1 MRAQPSLTPMHRGR
15 LPASSC
21 RQQPLDGPERPSG
34 RNALPSG
41 ITPSTIMSPT
51 RSHPGPRTEIRLG
64 ARAHHTRTSDRA
76 HAPHHQQLQPRQPG
90 RRVCRGVPAQIR
102 RGHPW
107 PPWAARSGG
116 QPPAGPCAP
125 LHELPPT
132 GSTCGRA
139 KGREQSPATSCRGA
153 LPPMKRLQGWGR
165 PPDKARV
172 RREAGQAFA
181 QPGRRAILGG
191 LGAPPLIQRAP

>member
-1 MRAQPSLTPMHRGR
+1 MIEAAEGSREDGR
-15 LPASSC
+15 KGLS
-21 RQQPLDGPERPSG
+21 PLCQFCWDETVVAESRPPKSGMSALGCVTHWRPERVGHDVEPCGDEGVHES
-34 RNALPSG
+34 
-41 ITPSTIMSPT
+41 
-51 RSHPGPRTEIRLG
+51 PRTRPVSGGPAPQKG
-64 ARAHHTRTSDRA
+64 AAE
-76 HAPHHQQLQPRQPG
+76 
-90 RRVCRGVPAQIR
+90 R

-107 PPWAARSGG
+107 PPWTARSGG